1 MSSQSEERPRV
12 TVRPAP
18 EVIQA
23 IEVYRRYIE
32 TEAAP
37 GIRVSMGQAAEV
49 LIRAGLARFGIPVVK
64 EEG

>member
-18 EVIQA
+18 EVIEA

-37 GIRVSMGQAAEV
+37 GIRVAMGQAAEG
-49 LIRAGLARFGIPVVK
+49 LIRAGLQRFGIPVEK
-64 EEG
+64 GEG

>member
-1 MSSQSEERPRV
+1 MSRQSEERPRV

-18 EVIQA
+18 EVIEA

-37 GIRVSMGQAAEV
+37 GIRVSLGQAAEV
-49 LIRAGLARFGIPVVK
+49 LLRAGLQRFGIPV
-64 EEG
+64 ERGEG